1 MTNVASLALAAKL
14 GQMYSSDEQFLSFPL
29 GLSWNQRSLS
39 FMRENNDL
47 SAVER
52 QKFQAEFARLMNE
65 IPLDGGLPHRST
77 GEVLWRAARDILVAA
92 EFAEGALTQTETR
105 QLAEAVDLL
114 TDEVEGP
121 DGSAVPVY
129 SHKVLAYNE
138 YRDEYFTLEMAR
150 RDAQLTADETALPA
164 DRARVEELAVAI
176 RRLEEDWTN
185 LGFRD
190 EVETAQRV
198 RSTLEVKRSPIR
210 YRTEYLNE
218 LAIAETSS
226 VEGAGVTFCLTFF
239 SPGDAFDPSLPW
251 ASANLTQK
259 EIGRLVDEAPD
270 ALKQLFPIQ
279 GKDDGIRALTVE
291 YSYVDVVRPWF
302 RPEFFA
308 SGYWRLPGE
317 EMISD
322 GMIPRLGRVPAYI
335 TGMLAVRNVTVRRR
349 KEDAGKAL
357 AIPLL
362 RGAGLHR
369 APPAAAA
376 GGRRVDVPT
385 TTVIRP
391 AGMARRL
398 AGTEGVA
405 PRVVRVHPGAAARRG
420 AETFFMRPAAG
431 AAGPPAGTP
440 ALGRAYAMAKLNGLT
455 FNRGV
460 LAAPPPPPRR
470 ADVQDEVTESYNVD
484 GVSVLAFV
492 CRRLPKAPAPDGRLQ
507 W

>member
-1 MTNVASLALAAKL
+1 MTNVSSLALAAKL
-14 GQMYSSDEQFLSFPL
+14 GQMYASDEQFLSFPL
-29 GLSWNQRSLS
+29 GLSWNHRSLS
-39 FMRENNDL
+39 FMREDNDL

-52 QKFQAEFARLMNE
+52 QRFQAEFARLMNE
-65 IPLDGGLPHRST
+65 IPLDGGVPHHTT
-77 GEVLWRAARDILVAA
+77 GEVLWRAARDILEGA
-92 EFAEGALTQTETR
+92 EFAEGALTEQEAR

-129 SHKVLAYNE
+129 SHKVTTYNG

-150 RDAQLTADETALPA
+150 RDAQLTADETGLPA
-164 DRARVEELAVAI
+164 DRARVEALGVAI
-176 RRLEEDWTN
+176 HQLEEDWTN

-198 RSTLEVKRSPIR
+198 RSALEVKRSPIR
-210 YRTEYLNE
+210 YRREYLNE
-218 LAIAETSS
+218 LTIAETSS

-259 EIGRLVDEAPD
+259 EIGRLVGDAPD
-270 ALKQLFPIQ
+270 GLKHLFPVA
-279 GKDDGIRALTVE
+279 GKDDGIRGLTVE

-308 SGYWRLPGE
+308 SGYWRLPGDAVV
-317 EMISD
+317 SD
-322 GMIPRLGRVPAYI
+322 GLIPRQGRIPAYI

-349 KEDAGKAL
+349 KSDAGKGL

-362 RGAGLHR
+362 KGAALRRAPAGVAGGGAGVRVVPPAARLGGIAGAVAGR
-369 APPAAAA
+369 PAAAA
-376 GGRRVDVPT
+376 
-385 TTVIRP
+385 
-391 AGMARRL
+391 
-398 AGTEGVA
+398 
-405 PRVVRVHPGAAARRG
+405 RVVRVHPGAERRRG
-420 AETFFMRPAAG
+420 AETFFVRPASVAG
-431 AAGPPAGTP
+431 GQPAGTP

-455 FNRGV
+455 FNRAV